1 MSAKPETV
9 FRKRV
14 AADLQKL
21 QKTAVFPIQQK
32 AINGDP
38 DYILCLNGFFVGL
51 ELKAEK
57 GRVSPLQ
64 KYKLTRIK
72 LSGGLGLVAYPSDWE
87 SIFTELEKLSRAG
100 RVK

>member
-21 QKTAVFPIQQK
+21 AKTIAFPIQQK

-38 DYILCLNGFFVGL
+38 DFILCLNGLFVGL

-72 LSGGLGLVAYPSDWE
+72 LSGGLGLVVYPSTWDE
-87 SIFTELEKLSRAG
+87 TFKELQLLTKG
-100 RVK
+100 MGHD